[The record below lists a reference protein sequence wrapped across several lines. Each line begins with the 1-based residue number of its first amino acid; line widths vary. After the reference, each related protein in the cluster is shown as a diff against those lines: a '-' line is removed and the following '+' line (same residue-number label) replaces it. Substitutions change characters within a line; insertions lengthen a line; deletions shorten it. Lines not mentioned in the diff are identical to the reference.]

1 MSARTCN
8 ADEREDVDALLHRY
22 FHLGFEY
29 KEVISMLAAN
39 HGTFLLHMHCV
50 SYAGLVID
58 FHHRRH
64 LLMSQRTLQRR
75 LQLLDLRRYNVHD
88 TN

>member
-1 MSARTCN
+1 MTSSSMSARTCN

-50 SYAGLVID
+50 IYAGLVID
-58 FHHRRH
+58 FHHRRCLH
-64 LLMSQRTLQRR
+64 S
-75 LQLLDLRRYNVHD
+75 
-88 TN
+88 